1 MTKEFLTKLGVAD
14 ELIPQIVAESLK
26 ETNAMQE
33 KLNTATQDLKDA
45 NEKLRTAESDKATAV
60 KEVQDKLDAAEADK
74 QSALDGLKLDFS
86 LNSGLEKANVQS
98 IKAILPYIDKSKLKI
113 EDDKLTGLDEQIEAI
128 KKSDPYLFKPDEP
141 TEPKPHFSTI
151 LNGGSGGN
159 SDDAA
164 VRAIMGLPP
173 TA

>member
-26 ETNAMQE
+26 ETNAIQE

-74 QSALDGLKLDFS
+74 QSALNGLKLDFS

-128 KKSDPYLFKPDEP
+128 KKSDPYLFKPEEP
-141 TEPKPHFSTI
+141 TEPKPQFSTV
-151 LNGGSGGN
+151 LGGSGGN
-159 SDDAA
+159 DDAA

>member
-1 MTKEFLTKLGVAD
+1 MTKEFLTKLGVAE

-26 ETNAMQE
+26 ETNAMQD
-33 KLNTATQDLKDA
+33 KLNEANQALKDA
-45 NEKLRTAESDKATAV
+45 ATDKEAAV
-60 KEVQDKLDAAEADK
+60 KAVQDKLDAADADK
-74 QSALDGLKLDFS
+74 QSALDGLKLDFAKIRA
-86 LNSGLEKANVQS
+86 LEKANVHS
-98 IKAILPYIDKSKLKI
+98 IKAIEPYLDASKLKL
-113 EDDKLTGLDEQIEAI
+113 DGDKLLGLDEQIEAL

-141 TEPKPHFSTI
+141 TEPKPQFSTI

-159 SDDAA
+159 PDDAA